1 MKSKR
6 KAKLTMRK
14 KKNLRTIRCGLCVLA
29 GLACSIIFGGERSHA
44 ANKNY
49 EKDFLKTYDF
59 VAKATPTTKPGT
71 WEKVNDPQG
80 PGSVKSS
87 DSSTSC

>member
-29 GLACSIIFGGERSHA
+29 GLACSIIFLHGDEFHA
-44 ANKNY
+44 GT
-49 EKDFLKTYDF
+49 F
-59 VAKATPTTKPGT
+59 AT
-71 WEKVNDPQG
+71 V
-80 PGSVKSS
+80 
-87 DSSTSC
+87 ST